1 MNLYSNNDI
10 INKQLF
16 LNSDQGRCQ
25 IVNVDLNSTIYD
37 ERSKKSAC
45 KVFYI
50 LIGEIGAVNHTF
62 KNIDSY
68 TYAGYWEL
76 EHIKRLLK

>member
-25 IVNVDLNSTIYD
+25 IVNVDLNSIIYD

-68 TYAGYWEL
+68 TYVGYWEL